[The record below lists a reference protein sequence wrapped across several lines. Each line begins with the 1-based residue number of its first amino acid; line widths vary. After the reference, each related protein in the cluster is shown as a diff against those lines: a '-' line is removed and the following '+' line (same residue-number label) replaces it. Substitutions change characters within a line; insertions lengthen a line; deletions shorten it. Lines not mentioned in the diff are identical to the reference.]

1 MHECR
6 FLLLFFLHVLER
18 LYLTTSSNTKMGGGK
33 STKKIHK
40 KNPQELEEQL
50 YLVQQ
55 RYALELE
62 RSLQYSRAIAKPSLL
77 VANSGLAAQTAATRG
92 MRP

>member
-1 MHECR
+1 MP
-6 FLLLFFLHVLER
+6 LFFLFFTRARASVSPPVTQKR
-18 LYLTTSSNTKMGGGK
+18 RGGN
-33 STKKIHK
+33 HK
-40 KNPQELEEQL
+40 TIPQELEEQL

-62 RSLQYSRAIAKPSLL
+62 RSLQYSRAIAKPGLL